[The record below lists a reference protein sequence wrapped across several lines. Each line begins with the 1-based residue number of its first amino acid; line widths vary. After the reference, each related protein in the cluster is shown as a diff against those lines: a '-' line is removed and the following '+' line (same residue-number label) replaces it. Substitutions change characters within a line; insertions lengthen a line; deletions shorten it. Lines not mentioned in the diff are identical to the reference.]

1 MRQVRVQGCLPTLAV
16 LVILAA
22 LAALAVTA
30 GLAVVLFTAGLL
42 AVLAVIGFVRRL
54 FGAAPMAH
62 GPGGGRAGQ
71 GGPGGVEAV
80 PPGWMER
87 EGGPVVEA
95 GPRDPARGRADPAR
109 DGADPIGD
117 GERTLPPRG

>member
-1 MRQVRVQGCLPTLAV
+1 MRQVRVQGCLPTLVV
-16 LVILAA
+16 LVVLGA
-22 LAALAVTA
+22 LVALAVTA
-30 GLAVVLFTAGLL
+30 GLAVMLFTAGLFL
-42 AVLAVIGFVRRL
+42 VLAVIGFVRRL
-54 FGAAPMAH
+54 FGGAPVAH
-62 GPGGGRAGQ
+62 GPGGGRPGGA
-71 GGPGGVEAV
+71 GPGGVEAV

-95 GPRDPARGRADPAR
+95 GARDPAR